1 MKKLVFFALVFMVL
15 LSGCSKADEAS
26 VPVEETTT
34 TTETITEATTATTTE
49 PTTVTTTEATTTEP
63 ATETTTEATT
73 ATTTEPATETTTES
87 TTVTTT
93 EPTTVTTEIALTPEE
108 LEIYNTMPDIVFV
121 LSHCYYSSSKYGK
134 YSNIRG
140 VYVTRNGEMKM
151 YAFSDEEEGKYRDIP
166 KVYDNLKNVTCSELV
181 FRQEGDEFTQ
191 DDLNTVSMS
200 DLIELY
206 KNLML
211 VDKKAKI
218 AESGNTTDAI
228 YGMYKLYG
236 IRVDKDGEKEIIL
249 LSGWGDDYYLNT
261 DLYADEIAKNIKNI
275 LSNYC

>member
-49 PTTVTTTEATTTEP
+49 PTTVTTTEATT
-63 ATETTTEATT
+63 
-73 ATTTEPATETTTES
+73 ATTTEL
-87 TTVTTT
+87 
-93 EPTTVTTEIALTPEE
+93 TTVTTEIALTPEE

-121 LSHCYYSSSKYGK
+121 LSHCYYSSSKHGK

-218 AESGNTTDAI
+218 AESGNTTDAT